1 MNLQKYLRNIALLLS
16 ATFALTACDGMIY
29 DDEGDCDPYYKV
41 RFVYENNLKFT
52 DAFHNE
58 VFEVTL
64 YAVDPAS
71 GQIVWQKHESGD
83 ELRRQ
88 GYLMDVDIDPGRYT
102 LIAWCGEGHKT
113 SFSVADAT
121 VHTGLRCR
129 LDDRTSLGDGTA
141 TVSNELKRLYHGKEE
156 NVEFEDEQG
165 THIKTV
171 YLTKDTNAVH
181 IVLQQ
186 LSGESIDHRDF
197 TFTIEGENG
206 FMDWDNSLLPDEK
219 LVYMPHD
226 TYSGIAG
233 VDVPDYTDDSDAPAG
248 RAIIQVGA
256 AVAHHTVSRLVK
268 GQDVRVK
275 IYNKSTGDCIVSVPL
290 IDYALLV
297 KGKYNRPDGKPL
309 TDQEYLDYQDDYS
322 MVFFL
327 DDGMR
332 WINTDIYINSW
343 HVVLQ
348 DTDL

>member
-1 MNLQKYLRNIALLLS
+1 MKLFNHLRNIAVLLS
-16 ATFALTACDGMIY
+16 VAFGLTACNGLIY

-41 RFVYENNLKFT
+41 RFVYENNLKFA

-64 YAVDPAS
+64 YLVDPAS

-88 GYLMDVDIDPGRYT
+88 GYLMDVDVDPGHYT
-102 LIAWCGEGHKT
+102 LVAWCGEGHRT
-113 SFSVADAT
+113 HFSVADAT

-129 LDDRTSLGDGTA
+129 LDERKSLADGGAAVNT
-141 TVSNELKRLYHGKEE
+141 ELNRLYHGKEE

-186 LSGESIDHRDF
+186 LSGESVDHRDF

-206 FMDWDNSLLPDEK
+206 LMDWDNTLMPDEK
-219 LVYMPHD
+219 LIYSPHD

-233 VDVPDYTDDSDAPAG
+233 VDVPDYGTPQDG
-248 RAIIQVGA
+248 RAITQVGA
-256 AVAHHTVSRLVK
+256 AVAHHTISRLVK
-268 GQDVRVK
+268 GEDVRVK
-275 IYNKSTGDCIVSVPL
+275 IYNKEGELIVSVPF

-297 KGKYNRPDGKPL
+297 KGKYRRPDGTML

-322 MVFFL
+322 MVFFI
-327 DDGMR
+327 DEGNR
-332 WINTDIYINSW
+332 WVNSQIIINSW
-343 HVVLQ
+343 HIVLQ
-348 DTDL
+348 DADL